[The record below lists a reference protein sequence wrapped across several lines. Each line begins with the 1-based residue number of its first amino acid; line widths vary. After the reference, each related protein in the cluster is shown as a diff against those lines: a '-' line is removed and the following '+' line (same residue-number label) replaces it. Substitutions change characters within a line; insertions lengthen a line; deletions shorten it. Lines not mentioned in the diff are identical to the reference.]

1 MENRHIF
8 FQETWGVYK
17 YYSLFIVT
25 LHNFILSIRVGDSQ
39 SNDITIH
46 NKDLTMVS
54 EPMVLE
60 GKNTPPPP
68 PSPTAYNHSIELLKL
83 IFKTIC
89 RQVLGLVHQC
99 LIIIII
105 KTLPILMNHR
115 FGWELVVYHSPVI
128 FIKYMK
134 VLFFKKILGYLYWTR
149 KDTRRNIESTRNW
162 DQRFGNW
169 KRR

>member
-1 MENRHIF
+1 
-8 FQETWGVYK
+8 
-17 YYSLFIVT
+17 
-25 LHNFILSIRVGDSQ
+25 
-39 SNDITIH
+39 
-46 NKDLTMVS
+46 MVS

-68 PSPTAYNHSIELLKL
+68 PSPTAYNHSIKLLKL

-115 FGWELVVYHSPVI
+115 FG
-128 FIKYMK
+128 
-134 VLFFKKILGYLYWTR
+134 
-149 KDTRRNIESTRNW
+149 
-162 DQRFGNW
+162 
-169 KRR
+169 